1 MPKLSVIVLSY
12 NSENTI
18 EKTIESVLSQSC
30 KDFEL
35 ILVDQNSKDKTLEI
49 AGKYKN
55 SISKWISEPCKS
67 DYDAMNK
74 GILLALGEY
83 ILFLNSG
90 DTLSNNDILEK
101 ITSQFNDEDIIC
113 GNINFDGKIKKV
125 NYKKNYSL
133 CDEKTYISAEF
144 IKRSFL
150 EQLGGFDTRFKFL
163 ADYEF
168 NLRSIL
174 KNKAELKYID
184 EVISDISKNEE
195 ILLKPQNAR
204 RYFKEKKVIQ
214 RAYFNQWQIFI
225 YKILNIFFK

>member
-1 MPKLSVIVLSY
+1 MPKVSVVVVSY
-12 NSENTI
+12 NSENSI
-18 EKTIESVLSQSC
+18 EKTFESVLSQSY

-35 ILVDQNSKDKTLEI
+35 ILVDQNSKDKTLEL

-55 SISKWISEPCKS
+55 SVSKWISEPCKS

-74 GILLALGEY
+74 GILLASGEY
-83 ILFLNSG
+83 ILFLNFG
-90 DTLSNNDILEK
+90 NTLVNNNVIEK
-101 ITSQFNDEDIIC
+101 FASQFNNEDIIY
-113 GNINFDGKIKKV
+113 GNVNLDGKIKNP
-125 NYKKNYSL
+125 NYKKKYSL
-133 CDEKTYISAEF
+133 CNEKTYISSEF

-174 KNKAELKYID
+174 KNNAKLKYVD
-184 EVISDISKNEE
+184 EVITNIQKNNEN
-195 ILLKPQNAR
+195 LLKPKNVR

-214 RAYFNQWQIFI
+214 RAYFKSRQIFI
-225 YKILNIFFK
+225 YKLLNIFR